1 VRWQNVEALM
11 VDRDDLQRSLTLAKS
26 ALRAPPAVRA
36 RVRAG
41 LAAGVASPLAAR
53 SSPRPTSQALVRAAL
68 WLGLGVC
75 AGYWLGFHRVGASL
89 GQQVAS
95 ADGARVSTP
104 APGPS
109 EPLHP
114 AGKAQASTAGDAI
127 ATGDAEPTEERRP
140 GSAIER
146 GVDKHSASLPQSGA
160 GNPPSSGSL
169 RARRRS
175 EPDSRDTFGAEL
187 ALLGRAERAI
197 RAGEGALAR
206 SFLDELEQKFPASS
220 LREERAAAR
229 VLAGCAE
236 VGSSAGP
243 ARQEAQA
250 AATRFLSHSSSM
262 YADRVRAL
270 CELGPHDGASG
281 KGISGNGT
289 AGGEDPSQRGH

>member
-1 VRWQNVEALM
+1 VVE
-11 VDRDDLQRSLTLAKS
+11 RDDLQRSLALAKS
-26 ALRAPPAVRA
+26 ALRAPPTARA

-41 LAAGVASPLAAR
+41 LAAGVAPPRVAR
-53 SSPRPTSQALVRAAL
+53 SSARPSSQALGRAAL

-95 ADGARVSTP
+95 DAEGAQVAAP
-104 APGPS
+104 APAAR

-114 AGKAQASTAGDAI
+114 AGNARASTAGDAI
-127 ATGDAEPTEERRP
+127 ATGDAEPSEERRP
-140 GSAIER
+140 SSAVER
-146 GVDKHSASLPQSGA
+146 GVDRHRASLPQRGT
-160 GNPPSSGSL
+160 GNPSSGSSL
-169 RARRRS
+169 RAPRRS
-175 EPDSRDTFGAEL
+175 ETDSRDTFGAEL
-187 ALLGRAERAI
+187 VLLGRAERAI

-229 VLAGCAE
+229 VLADCAE
-236 VGSSAGP
+236 VRSSTGP
-243 ARQEAQA
+243 ARQAAQA
-250 AATRFLSHSSSM
+250 AATRFLSRSASM

-270 CELGPHDGASG
+270 CELDPHDGASG

-289 AGGEDPSQRGH
+289 TGGEDPSPRGH